1 MMSHYR
7 AAGQQNGTTPVMPPD
22 SEVRPEGRRRTFTVE
37 YKLRILTEADHSSEA
52 GAIGAL
58 LRREGLYSSH
68 LTDWRRQRDAGELK
82 SGVARV
88 RGRKPDPQAKELARL
103 QRENERLRAQ
113 LEQAE
118 LIIGAQKKLVQALEN
133 TLSRRNEQPS

>member
-1 MMSHYR
+1 MSYDR
-7 AAGQQNGTTPVMPPD
+7 TAVQKNGTTPVVGPN
-22 SEVRPEGRRRTFTVE
+22 SEVRPDGRRRTFTVE
-37 YKLRILTEADHSSEA
+37 YKLRILAETDHSNEP

-88 RGRKPDPQAKELARL
+88 RGRKPDAQAKELARL
-103 QRENERLRAQ
+103 QRENERLHAQ

-118 LIIGAQKKLVQALEN
+118 LIIGAQKKLAQALEN
-133 TLSRRNEQPS
+133 TLTSRNEQPS

>member
-1 MMSHYR
+1 M
-7 AAGQQNGTTPVMPPD
+7 
-22 SEVRPEGRRRTFTVE
+22 
-37 YKLRILTEADHSSEA
+37 
-52 GAIGAL
+52 
-58 LRREGLYSSH
+58 
-68 LTDWRRQRDAGELK
+68 GELK

-88 RGRKPDPQAKELARL
+88 RGRKPDAQAKELARL

-118 LIIGAQKKLVQALEN
+118 LIIGAQKKLAQALEN

>member
-1 MMSHYR
+1 MSHYR
-7 AAGQQNGTTPVMPPD
+7 TAGQQNGTTAVMPPD
-22 SEVRPEGRRRTFTVE
+22 SEVRPDGRRRTFTAE
-37 YKLRILTEADHSSEA
+37 YKLRILAEADRSSEA

-68 LTDWRRQRDAGELK
+68 LTDWRRQRDAGELR
-82 SGVARV
+82 SGVAKV
-88 RGRKPDPQAKELARL
+88 RGRKPDLQAKELARL

-118 LIIGAQKKLVQALEN
+118 LIIGAQKKLAQALEN

>member
-1 MMSHYR
+1 MSYDR
-7 AAGQQNGTTPVMPPD
+7 TAVQKNGTTPVVGPN
-22 SEVRPEGRRRTFTVE
+22 SEVRPDGRRRTFTVE
-37 YKLRILTEADHSSEA
+37 YKLRILAETDHSNEP

-88 RGRKPDPQAKELARL
+88 RGRKPDAQAKELGRL
-103 QRENERLRAQ
+103 QRENERLHAQ

-118 LIIGAQKKLVQALEN
+118 LIIGAQKKLAQALEN
-133 TLSRRNEQPS
+133 TLTSRNEQPS

>member
-1 MMSHYR
+1 MSYDR
-7 AAGQQNGTTPVMPPD
+7 TAVQKNGTTPVVGRD
-22 SEVRPEGRRRTFTVE
+22 SEVRPDGRRRTFTVE
-37 YKLRILTEADHSSEA
+37 YKLRILAESDHSNEP

-88 RGRKPDPQAKELARL
+88 RGRKPDAQAKELGRL
-103 QRENERLRAQ
+103 QRENERLHAQ

-118 LIIGAQKKLVQALEN
+118 LIIGAQKKLAQALEN
-133 TLSRRNEQPS
+133 TLTSRNEQPS

>member
-1 MMSHYR
+1 MSYDR
-7 AAGQQNGTTPVMPPD
+7 TAVQKNGTTPVVGRD
-22 SEVRPEGRRRTFTVE
+22 SEVRPDGRRRTFTVE
-37 YKLRILTEADHSSEA
+37 YKLRILAESDHSNEP

-88 RGRKPDPQAKELARL
+88 RGRKPDAQAKELARL
-103 QRENERLRAQ
+103 QRENERLHAQ

-118 LIIGAQKKLVQALEN
+118 LIIGAQKKLAQALEN
-133 TLSRRNEQPS
+133 TLTSRNEQPS

>member
-1 MMSHYR
+1 MSHYR
-7 AAGQQNGTTPVMPPD
+7 TAGQQNGTTPVVPPD
-22 SEVRPEGRRRTFTVE
+22 PEVRLDGRRRTFTVE
-37 YKLRILTEADHSSEA
+37 YKLRILAEVERSSEP

-68 LTDWRRQRDAGELK
+68 LTDWRRQRDAGELR

-88 RGRKPDPQAKELARL
+88 RGRKPDLQAKELTRL

-118 LIIGAQKKLVQALEN
+118 LIIGAQKKLAQALEN